1 MNTATIEVA
10 RSFPPKEGK
19 KKATIKTTDGELFG
33 AWPNMLHGL
42 QPGGTYEIEY
52 DSRDFEGKTYR
63 TIKKFKPTGKAAER
77 KSSPVTDEAKPASAD
92 EMAFIAKIVGAGIA
106 SQQIDFNSDAIMK
119 AAIRVRS
126 MYRELLR
133 QSQ

>member
-1 MNTATIEVA
+1 MNTAVIEVA
-10 RSFPPKEGK
+10 RTYPPKAGK
-19 KKATIKTTDGELFG
+19 KKATLKTTTDELFG
-33 AWPNMLHGL
+33 VWPRMLNGL

-52 DSRDFEGKTYR
+52 ESNEFEGRTYH
-63 TIKKFKPTGKAAER
+63 TIKTFKPAQKQQAA
-77 KSSPVTDEAKPASAD
+77 SFDAKPASAE

-106 SQQIDFNSDAIMK
+106 SQQIDFRTDDIMK
-119 AAIRVRS
+119 AAHRVRS